1 MSRFSKFLNSF
12 QCFSRVLLNFCVRSK
27 PVEFV
32 ASFAS
37 GLDNLPNLVDCIP
50 IIGEFSNK
58 FFKSLED
65 ILHLGI
71 TRNLRCFYLCC
82 IFLKLLLVLSSL
94 FFGSTDD
101 FSLCIDSLHMSSNH
115 FNEASNLS
123 RDGATL
129 FHYHSIH
136 LFFAIDDIL
145 SLVKIAF

>member
-82 IFLKLLLVLSSL
+82 IFVKLLLVLSSL
-94 FFGSTDD
+94 FFGSTNDSS
-101 FSLCIDSLHMSSNH
+101 FCIDSLHFSSNH
-115 FNEASNLS
+115 FAEASNLS
-123 RDGATL
+123 RDGATF
-129 FHYHSIH
+129 FHYQSSH
-136 LFFAIDDIL
+136 LFIAIDGL
-145 SLVKIAF
+145 LGLV